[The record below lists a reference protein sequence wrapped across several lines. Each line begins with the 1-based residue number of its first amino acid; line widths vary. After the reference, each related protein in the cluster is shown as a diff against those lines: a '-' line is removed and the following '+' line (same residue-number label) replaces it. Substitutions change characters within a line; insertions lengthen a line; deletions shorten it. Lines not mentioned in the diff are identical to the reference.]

1 MLSVKTNKTLVF
13 TRRLWY
19 TTRDMALQEPYYWY
33 VLYVRTNAEKRV
45 VEDMSRYIA
54 ERGFE
59 CPIEPFCPQSES
71 YYRNKS
77 ERMLGK
83 EYRRRPLFPGYIFA
97 ETQMPPELFIT
108 QMGDFIYRSTDIV
121 RLLRMSGDASSIAV
135 PTEERR
141 RLEFLLTGKRCVEHS
156 VGYIVGD
163 RVCVN
168 SGPLKDREGLITYI
182 NRHNRYAD
190 IEVELF
196 GSKIKARVALE
207 IVDKK

>member
-1 MLSVKTNKTLVF
+1 MK
-13 TRRLWY
+13 
-19 TTRDMALQEPYYWY
+19 EPYYWY

-45 VEDMSRYIA
+45 VEDLARYIG
-54 ERGFE
+54 ERSFDL
-59 CPIEPFCPQSES
+59 PMEPFCPESES
-71 YYRNKS
+71 YYRSKQD
-77 ERMLGK
+77 RLLGRT
-83 EYRRRPLFPGYIFA
+83 YRRRPLFPGYIFV
-97 ETQMPPELFIT
+97 ETQMPPERFLK
-108 QMGDFIYRSTDIV
+108 QMGDFIYRSADIV
-121 RLLRMSGDASSIAV
+121 RLLRMSGDSASIAV

-163 RVCVN
+163 KVCVN

-196 GSKIKARVALE
+196 GSRVKARVALE